1 MTYIIAVEPGQYI
14 PQIRELFWEYLQWG
28 NAGLKQ
34 EFGISLDMPA
44 ILAGDLRDLDK
55 YMPPRGRLLLALTEG
70 RPAGTL
76 CLTSMAPKIGEVR
89 RMYVRPAAR
98 KQGLGGGLL
107 ERLLQEASSL
117 GFEKLRL
124 DSPRFMTGAHRLYRR
139 AGFQEIEPYPGSEIP
154 DEFQQHWIFMEMELR
169 GETGLLTSSK

>member
-1 MTYIIAVEPGQYI
+1 MPNIIVVEQGQYI
-14 PQIRELFWEYLQWG
+14 TQLQELFWEYLQWG

-44 ILAGDLRDLDK
+44 LLASDMRDLDK
-55 YMPPRGRLLLALTEG
+55 YMPPRGRLLLALSDEK
-70 RPAGTL
+70 PAGTL

-98 KQGLGGGLL
+98 RQGLGGRLL
-107 ERLLQEASSL
+107 DQLLQEACRL

-124 DSPRFMTGAHRLYRR
+124 DSPRFMTDAHRLYRR
-139 AGFQEIEPYPGSEIP
+139 AGFQEVDPYPGSEIP
-154 DEFQQHWIFMEMELR
+154 DEFQQHWIFMEMELQ
-169 GETGLLTSSK
+169 GDYGQPAS